1 MVDYL
6 VFWIYF
12 VCVVVLS
19 FYNIESDLFFK
30 LFDIVIFDSIKELK
44 DDVMFF

>member
-12 VCVVVLS
+12 VYVVVLS
-19 FYNIESDLFFK
+19 FYKIESDLFFK
-30 LFDIVIFDSIKELK
+30 LFDIVIFDIIKELK